1 MRGSGHHNLVREEGW
16 SPNQQQRASRRKTPQ
31 LTHSRNKLL
40 VYSSSTDFCPF
51 SSPFM
56 WSSRLPPPPLLLLLL
71 LPASSSPP
79 PHVLHSKTQ
88 SHCTPVLIL
97 PTVSNPTK
105 TLHPKSHPPNSSS
118 NNSAKHLCLSH
129 TISRNFGTKLTK
141 LTPASFLPS
150 LQPNAN
156 KPQRGKEEEA
166 SQSASN
172 RPLASSSSS
181 LCPDPENATKRSKA
195 HRRQPQT
202 KRSFL
207 RRRRRRRRPSSQSER
222 EERGL
227 TESERQKTEARRERE
242 TCQGL
247 FH

>member
-1 MRGSGHHNLVREEGW
+1 MFFTPK
-16 SPNQQQRASRRKTPQ
+16 PNPTAPQSLFYQQSQTPQ
-31 LTHSRNKLL
+31 K
-40 VYSSSTDFCPF
+40 PF
-51 SSPFM
+51 TP
-56 WSSRLPPPPLLLLLL
+56 
-71 LPASSSPP
+71 
-79 PHVLHSKTQ
+79 KT
-88 SHCTPVLIL
+88 
-97 PTVSNPTK
+97 
-105 TLHPKSHPPNSSS
+105 HPPNSSS

-129 TISRNFGTKLTK
+129 TISRNLGTKLTK
-141 LTPASFLPS
+141 PTPASFLPS

-172 RPLASSSSS
+172 RPLSSSSS
-181 LCPDPENATKRSKA
+181 LCPDPENATNKSNA

-202 KRSFL
+202 KRSFF
-207 RRRRRRRRPSSQSER
+207 RRRRRRPSSQSER
-222 EERGL
+222 EERDL

>member
-1 MRGSGHHNLVREEGW
+1 MFFTPK
-16 SPNQQQRASRRKTPQ
+16 PNPTAPQSLFYQQSQTPQ
-31 LTHSRNKLL
+31 K
-40 VYSSSTDFCPF
+40 PF
-51 SSPFM
+51 TP
-56 WSSRLPPPPLLLLLL
+56 
-71 LPASSSPP
+71 
-79 PHVLHSKTQ
+79 KT
-88 SHCTPVLIL
+88 
-97 PTVSNPTK
+97 
-105 TLHPKSHPPNSSS
+105 HPPNSSS

-129 TISRNFGTKLTK
+129 TISRNLGTKLTK
-141 LTPASFLPS
+141 PTPASFLPS

-172 RPLASSSSS
+172 RPLSSSSSSS
-181 LCPDPENATKRSKA
+181 LCPDPENATNKSNA

-202 KRSFL
+202 KRSFF

-222 EERGL
+222 EERDL